1 MAERPSKKPRIETE
15 DLEIL
20 EEAEIPE
27 AVGLVREIEC
37 ENDDSDGI
45 IIRPN
50 PVIYTA
56 TS

>member
-1 MAERPSKKPRIETE
+1 MVERPSKKPRIENE

-20 EEAEIPE
+20 DETEIPE
-27 AVGLVREIEC
+27 AVGLVREVES

-50 PVIYTA
+50 PVIY
-56 TS
+56 